1 MNFQQYPK
9 DATTL
14 LFVLC
19 GITLIGCQ
27 TESGSPRPSID
38 VGNSNAA
45 PLQQSSTPSGIAIP
59 EVVSRSHLR
68 ERALSVLE
76 EAALSEWALLR
87 ANAIEG
93 MEAVPARAEPFVR
106 AGLAD
111 ENLGVRFTAL
121 MVAGRLRLEKAAP
134 LIRPLLRD
142 SDGSVRA
149 AAMYALHRLG
159 EPVNFTPLSE
169 SLIRGTISERKVAA
183 FVLGE
188 IGDQSAVPLLH
199 DASRRLQSSENESLP
214 PSEVRLLRLQI
225 GEALVKLGEDSA
237 LNALRAALYPATL
250 EELEASVLAAQ
261 ILGQVDDGNS
271 AAELVRLVTRT
282 TPDSPPDADPMNR
295 IYLYPKELRLAAAR
309 SLAQLG
315 YPDGWY
321 VGHQYLGDPLPAVR
335 AQVAFVLA
343 ETGRDTDLGLLEG
356 LMGDSDPTVRVAASA
371 GVLRML
377 EGSRPRRR

>member
-1 MNFQQYPK
+1 MISQPQKKTP
-9 DATTL
+9 TSL
-14 LFVLC
+14 LFVFC
-19 GITLIGCQ
+19 GVMLIGCQ
-27 TESGSPRPSID
+27 TDSVSTRPSA
-38 VGNSNAA
+38 GPAPASTE
-45 PLQQSSTPSGIAIP
+45 PLQQASTPTGVPIP

-111 ENLGVRFTAL
+111 ENIGVRFTAL
-121 MVAGRLRLEKAAP
+121 MVAGRLRLEKASP

-142 SDGSVRA
+142 PDGSVRA

-159 EPVNFTPLSE
+159 EPVNFTPISE
-169 SLIRGTISERKVAA
+169 SLLRGMMSERKVAA

-188 IGDQSAVPLLH
+188 IRDRSAVPLLH
-199 DASRRLQSSENESLP
+199 DASRRLQSSESESLP
-214 PSEVRLLRLQI
+214 SSEVRLLRLQI
-225 GEALVKLGEDSA
+225 GEALVKLGEESA
-237 LNALRAALYPATL
+237 LNAIRAALYPATL
-250 EELEASVLAAQ
+250 EEMEASVLAAQ

-282 TPDSPPDADPMNR
+282 TPDSPPDADPMSR

-343 ETGRDTDLGLLEG
+343 ETGRDADLGHLEG
-356 LMGDSDPTVRVAASA
+356 LMGDSDPIVRVAAAA

-377 EGSRPRRR
+377 ESPRPRRR